1 MVILLM
7 GVSGSG
13 KTTVGEKLAA
23 VLGWSFC
30 DGDNLHPPANVDK
43 MSAGIP
49 LTDADRA
56 PWLAAIRTR
65 IDGSLARGENL
76 IVACSALREKYRH
89 LLISDPARVKLV
101 FLWGDFDLI
110 DRRMKRRHGHFM
122 KENMLKSQFET
133 LEPPCDALKI
143 NVAHTPDEVVAAIR
157 KALALPASPGI

>member
-23 VLGWSFC
+23 VLRWSFC
-30 DGDNLHPPANVDK
+30 DGDNLHPRANVEK

-56 PWLAAIRTR
+56 PWLASIRAR
-65 IDGSLARGENL
+65 IDACLARGENM

-101 FLWGDFDLI
+101 FLCGDFDLI

-122 KENMLKSQFET
+122 NENMLKSQFET
-133 LEPPCDALKI
+133 LESPGDALKI
-143 NVAHTPDEVVAAIR
+143 NVAHTPNEIVATIR
-157 KALALPASPGI
+157 KALALQAGPGI